1 VVGVNRTALILVCV
15 TIGLV
20 GGSGILAPN
29 ARAAPGPTLSIVSPV
44 NNAIVGNGSPV
55 AIVFAVTNFNLTEPD
70 AGPSTPDSGHAA
82 VFVDGGFAETSST
95 NTVVIPL
102 PSGPHAIRLQL
113 VMNNGS
119 ALSPDVT
126 ASVAV
131 MVTRGP
137 ATGAPGLSIASPRE
151 GALLGTDSTVSF
163 RVTNFVLVP
172 AGGPAGVPN
181 EGRIR
186 VRLDGANYSEL
197 TDAAPL
203 HLNLKDGPHTLT
215 LELID
220 NGGQS
225 LTPAVAANLHVSVRA
240 LVGRVQPFDATPYF
254 ALANVLLGLGIVAA
268 IYRKLEVD

>member
-1 VVGVNRTALILVCV
+1 M
-15 TIGLV
+15 
-20 GGSGILAPN
+20 
-29 ARAAPGPTLSIVSPV
+29 
-44 NNAIVGNGSPV
+44 
-55 AIVFAVTNFNLTEPD
+55 VFAVTNFNLTEPD

-151 GALLGTDSTVSF
+151 GALLGTDSRVSF

-172 AGGPAGVPN
+172 PRGRAGVPN
-181 EGRIR
+181 AGASRARREGR
-186 VRLDGANYSEL
+186 
-197 TDAAPL
+197 
-203 HLNLKDGPHTLT
+203 H
-215 LELID
+215 
-220 NGGQS
+220 
-225 LTPAVAANLHVSVRA
+225 
-240 LVGRVQPFDATPYF
+240 
-254 ALANVLLGLGIVAA
+254 
-268 IYRKLEVD
+268 